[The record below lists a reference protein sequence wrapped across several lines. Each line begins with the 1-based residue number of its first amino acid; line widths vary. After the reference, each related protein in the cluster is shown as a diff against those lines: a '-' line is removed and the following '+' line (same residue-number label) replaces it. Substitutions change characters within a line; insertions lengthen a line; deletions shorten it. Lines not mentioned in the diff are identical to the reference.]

1 MSNVKRHIS
10 LMFLLV
16 LLCPLGLA
24 VAGRE
29 VPSRGRDF
37 VNVKP
42 LIMDHKRQV
51 FGGREVK
58 GYMPKGFL
66 HSSAP
71 SRFVNF
77 HTMGSLGWS
86 SRTSGGRAASRK
98 P

>member
-1 MSNVKRHIS
+1 
-10 LMFLLV
+10 MFLLV

-24 VAGRE
+24 LAGRE
-29 VPSRGRDF
+29 APSRGRDF
-37 VNVKP
+37 VRVKP

-58 GYMPKGFL
+58 GCMPKGFR

-77 HTMGSLGWS
+77 HTLGSLGCS
-86 SRTSGGRAASRK
+86 SPTSVGRAASRK